1 MNAEAGVDQAVNK
14 GELVTLNGSENT
26 PAGGIFAWVLNPP
39 IGSSAVL
46 SGGNTAT
53 PTFTPDVEGEYV
65 ILLTYTVDP
74 NSDTDTVLV
83 VAENP

>member
-1 MNAEAGVDQAVNK
+1 VNAEAGVDQAVNK

-74 NSDTDTVLV
+74 NSDTDTVTV
-83 VAENP
+83 VAE